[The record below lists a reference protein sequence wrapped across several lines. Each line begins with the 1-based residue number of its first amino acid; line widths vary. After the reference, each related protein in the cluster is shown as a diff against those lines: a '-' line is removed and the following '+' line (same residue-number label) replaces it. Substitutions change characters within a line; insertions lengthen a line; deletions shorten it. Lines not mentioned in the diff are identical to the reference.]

1 MVNSLRSKIAERMEP
16 AQLAKV
22 FEKVELRFAGIR
34 NLPGKREPA
43 AAAPKTFTAADMVAA
58 LEKSDLAAA
67 IAKGEAQLDEM
78 TNKKAS
84 GRIKSMAVRGHY
96 EMVYRAEQAG
106 SGDSANARKAYV
118 HFLDQVRHVP
128 QAVYANVIM
137 DLYSSLDEKTRQE
150 VLPTATLR
158 NLVAH
163 FAQRASL
170 TVAQQP
176 MSSPRRAE
184 VYLALSS
191 GAEQFPK
198 LAARLA
204 IAALQTSESLPRI
217 KDNVDA
223 LDRAQKRVLQLMGD
237 QAEHEAEF
245 KLIGWNYI
253 NWANDYLSNAMQ
265 LEPARAADLF
275 DTGLQLHQRYV
286 DQRANRTDYKTLR
299 QRLAADYKMAG
310 RLAFKREDYKREA
323 EAYAKVIELNPAD
336 RDGYMNQAK
345 AYENQ
350 GNLDN
355 ANGRFEQARAA
366 YKRAVD
372 EYGRTISFDKKW
384 DEAYRYRGG
393 VLRRLGEFEK
403 SIADFNSA
411 LTIDKYDPNYFL
423 GRGHTYLALGD
434 FDKAFSDFNKVI
446 ELRPRLDEGYRF
458 RAIANTMK
466 GEFDKAIP
474 DFDMALS
481 IDPRDS
487 NYFHGRAW
495 AKFKAGKLEAAL
507 VDAAEAV
514 KLQYRLNSPEISDTQ
529 GQILQALGRN
539 DEATAAF
546 KRVQELK
553 PGLQLTRDDT
563 LKRLVP

>member
-1 MVNSLRSKIAERMEP
+1 MPEGGVLSTTSVAACSSDKDRTYERECTRIHNYYKAADQRAMAVAEHAYRALERKTPGKGAAFAFAEMAAGNPLGVYLIARDMIITDRILPNAGSGASLRAIHCSPVSFVNAAHKLFAETVRRNLFISPFQVALQLRCGGGEAGGLTSELEKLGDRGDAMAFILLGQEAEKSAQGDVKRLESAIENYGIAGRLLLAQRDRRTPSSTEVLWDQDLIDNIEHMVNSLRSKIAERMEP

-34 NLPGKREPA
+34 NLPAKREPA

-84 GRIKSMAVRGHY
+84 GRIKFMAVRGHY

-118 HFLDQVRHVP
+118 HFLDQVRHLP

-217 KDNVDA
+217 KDNVDT

-275 DTGLQLHQRYV
+275 DNG
-286 DQRANRTDYKTLR
+286 
-299 QRLAADYKMAG
+299 LAAP
-310 RLAFKREDYKREA
+310 
-323 EAYAKVIELNPAD
+323 PALC
-336 RDGYMNQAK
+336 RSAC
-345 AYENQ
+345 E
-350 GNLDN
+350 
-355 ANGRFEQARAA
+355 
-366 YKRAVD
+366 
-372 EYGRTISFDKKW
+372 S
-384 DEAYRYRGG
+384 
-393 VLRRLGEFEK
+393 RR
-403 SIADFNSA
+403 
-411 LTIDKYDPNYFL
+411 
-423 GRGHTYLALGD
+423 
-434 FDKAFSDFNKVI
+434 V
-446 ELRPRLDEGYRF
+446 
-458 RAIANTMK
+458 
-466 GEFDKAIP
+466 
-474 DFDMALS
+474 
-481 IDPRDS
+481 
-487 NYFHGRAW
+487 
-495 AKFKAGKLEAAL
+495 
-507 VDAAEAV
+507 
-514 KLQYRLNSPEISDTQ
+514 
-529 GQILQALGRN
+529 
-539 DEATAAF
+539 
-546 KRVQELK
+546 
-553 PGLQLTRDDT
+553 
-563 LKRLVP
+563 